1 MQTTNENLTL
11 YIVSDSIGETA
22 MRMAHATLTQFPD
35 LEEKAEIKNFHSL
48 KVKRNF

>member
-1 MQTTNENLTL
+1 MQTNNENLTL

-35 LEEKAEIKNFHSL
+35 LEEQAEIKKFPFIKAKKNF
-48 KVKRNF
+48 